1 MKKLKSIFL
10 PAAIVLL
17 GVGAALASHAAKS
30 LDSSETGYYFDS
42 SQSKCISAEVDCTP
56 TPGQAC
62 TWTDESSVTHNLSRK
77 GETMCGIPL
86 YKLN

>member
-1 MKKLKSIFL
+1 MKKLKRMFL
-10 PAAIVLL
+10 PVAIVLFA
-17 GVGAALASHAAKS
+17 VGAAIASHAAKS

-42 SQSKCISAEVDCTP
+42 SQGECVSTSVQCTP
-56 TPGQAC
+56 IPGPAC
-62 TWTDESSVTHNLSRK
+62 TWTDESRVTHNLSRE

>member
-1 MKKLKSIFL
+1 MKKLKSIIL
-10 PAAIVLL
+10 PVAVVLL
-17 GVGAALASHAAKS
+17 GVGAAIAGNTAKS
-30 LDSSETGYYFDS
+30 LDASEPGYYFDTSQGQCVS
-42 SQSKCISAEVDCTP
+42 SGEQCSP

-62 TWTDESSVTHNLSRK
+62 TWKDANGITHNLSRE